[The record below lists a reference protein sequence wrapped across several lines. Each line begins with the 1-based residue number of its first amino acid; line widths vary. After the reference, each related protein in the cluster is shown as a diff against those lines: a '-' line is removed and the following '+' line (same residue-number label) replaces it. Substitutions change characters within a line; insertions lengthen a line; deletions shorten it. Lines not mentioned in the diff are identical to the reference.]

1 MICLMRFSVLSALAS
16 NGSGVKEMTYYAGE
30 YEVIVIGAGHAGC
43 EAALAAARMGCRT
56 LLLTINLDAVA
67 MMPCNPAIGGPGK
80 GHLVREIDAL
90 GGEMAKNIDKTCIQ
104 IRMLN
109 TGKGPAVHALRAQ
122 ADKQL
127 YQLEMRRTLEEQK
140 NLHLR
145 QAMVEKLRIRGGKIR
160 GVVTR
165 TGAVYYAGAVVL
177 TSGTYL
183 RGRIIIGDMHY
194 RGGPGGQLASNRLS
208 ASLRQA
214 GLELL
219 RFKTGTP
226 ARVHRDSI
234 DFAKTIIQ
242 PGDEGGLR
250 FSFDSPVR
258 DREQVPC
265 WLTHTTPETHRLI
278 RDNLH
283 RSPLVSGE
291 VEGAGP
297 RYCPSIED
305 KVLRFPDR
313 LSHQVFLEPEGL
325 HTAEYYVQGMY
336 TSMPEDLQIAML
348 RTIPGLENV
357 RITRPGYA
365 IEYDCLAPR
374 QLKATM
380 ETKVVEGLFS
390 AGQINGSSGYE
401 EAAAQ
406 GIVAGINAALFVRG
420 QKPLIIDRSMG
431 YIGVLIDDLVV
442 KGTNE
447 PYRILTSRAEYRLL
461 LRQDNADLRLTPL
474 GHKVGLIPRERYLRF
489 TEKKQRTAAERQR
502 LASKLIKPSDRVND
516 YLQKLGSAPLSAAI
530 SAAQLL
536 KRHEI
541 SYEDIERL
549 LDEKSALSRE
559 EREQVEIQ
567 IKYEGYI
574 EKQKQ
579 QVEKYKK
586 MEKKLLPEDI
596 SYEKLSG
603 LSREAVEKL
612 SKIRP
617 RSIGQASRIS
627 GVSPADIA
635 VLLVHLQKKKK
646 QE

>member
-1 MICLMRFSVLSALAS
+1 M
-16 NGSGVKEMTYYAGE
+16 
-30 YEVIVIGAGHAGC
+30 
-43 EAALAAARMGCRT
+43 
-56 LLLTINLDAVA
+56 
-67 MMPCNPAIGGPGK
+67 
-80 GHLVREIDAL
+80 
-90 GGEMAKNIDKTCIQ
+90 
-104 IRMLN
+104 
-109 TGKGPAVHALRAQ
+109 
-122 ADKQL
+122 
-127 YQLEMRRTLEEQK
+127 
-140 NLHLR
+140 
-145 QAMVEKLRIRGGKIR
+145 
-160 GVVTR
+160 
-165 TGAVYYAGAVVL
+165 
-177 TSGTYL
+177 
-183 RGRIIIGDMHY
+183 
-194 RGGPGGQLASNRLS
+194 
-208 ASLRQA
+208 
-214 GLELL
+214 
-219 RFKTGTP
+219 
-226 ARVHRDSI
+226 
-234 DFAKTIIQ
+234 
-242 PGDEGGLR
+242 R

-278 RDNLH
+278 MDNLH

-431 YIGVLIDDLVV
+431 YIGVLVDDLVV

-502 LASKLIKPSDRVND
+502 LAGKLIKPSDRVND
-516 YLQKLGSAPLSAAI
+516 YLQKLGSAPLSAAV

>member
-1 MICLMRFSVLSALAS
+1 M
-16 NGSGVKEMTYYAGE
+16 
-30 YEVIVIGAGHAGC
+30 
-43 EAALAAARMGCRT
+43 
-56 LLLTINLDAVA
+56 
-67 MMPCNPAIGGPGK
+67 
-80 GHLVREIDAL
+80 
-90 GGEMAKNIDKTCIQ
+90 
-104 IRMLN
+104 
-109 TGKGPAVHALRAQ
+109 
-122 ADKQL
+122 
-127 YQLEMRRTLEEQK
+127 
-140 NLHLR
+140 
-145 QAMVEKLRIRGGKIR
+145 
-160 GVVTR
+160 
-165 TGAVYYAGAVVL
+165 
-177 TSGTYL
+177 
-183 RGRIIIGDMHY
+183 
-194 RGGPGGQLASNRLS
+194 
-208 ASLRQA
+208 
-214 GLELL
+214 
-219 RFKTGTP
+219 
-226 ARVHRDSI
+226 
-234 DFAKTIIQ
+234 
-242 PGDEGGLR
+242 
-250 FSFDSPVR
+250 
-258 DREQVPC
+258 
-265 WLTHTTPETHRLI
+265 
-278 RDNLH
+278 
-283 RSPLVSGE
+283 
-291 VEGAGP
+291 EGAGP

-365 IEYDCLAPR
+365 IEYDCLDPR

-380 ETKVVEGLFS
+380 ETKAVEGLFS

-420 QKPLIIDRSMG
+420 QEPLIIDRSMG

-617 RSIGQASRIS
+617 RSIGCRPAAYPGCLRRI
-627 GVSPADIA
+627 
-635 VLLVHLQKKKK
+635 
-646 QE
+646 